1 MTTPKN
7 KTLVELVI
15 PDVHNR
21 FESVYTRAALV
32 AKGVDRVYFVGDM
45 RNQIDFRK
53 IQESVGPKEKA
64 LFELGPHALQQ
75 FRLLGTTVHTSMDLA
90 RFARS
95 FGTDSRSPATLQI
108 APRGLFKGCYLRLVA
123 TMAGLY
129 ALSRAKWWPCR
140 SLQGY
145 TGA

>member
-1 MTTPKN
+1 MACNCSKCALALLKDGPAIADGI
-7 KTLVELVI
+7 VSVP
-15 PDVHNR
+15 PDHLSMFPCRIFR
-21 FESVYTRAALV
+21 FRRAAQTIRFATECYMGGRTFLS
-32 AKGVDRVYFVGDM
+32 AANARRVHQTIRTFV
-45 RNQIDFRK
+45 
-53 IQESVGPKEKA
+53 
-64 LFELGPHALQQ
+64 L
-75 FRLLGTTVHTSMDLA
+75 MDLA